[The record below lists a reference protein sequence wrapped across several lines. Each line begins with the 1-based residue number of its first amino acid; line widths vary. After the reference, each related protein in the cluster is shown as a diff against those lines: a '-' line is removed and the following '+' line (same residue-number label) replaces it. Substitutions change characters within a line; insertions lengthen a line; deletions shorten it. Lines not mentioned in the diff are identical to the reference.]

1 MCGQLRSS
9 LSSKIILHRKSQS
22 KRQNSI
28 DDLQRTQEAPNPINR
43 DRGNQ
48 MPAPKPSWSQREK
61 RILSQILHMQKL
73 VYKFVNILSA
83 MTHPFPP
90 AGISEAQKLLTRLRM
105 LALTCP
111 GMQTHQ
117 ILLQLLMRLTPV
129 VLPDST
135 TTPLNDDP
143 GKRTGSCHG
152 FKTLHHSRNHERQ
165 PATAL
170 SISLLSTPLFKSF
183 LSSQPNR
190 AP

>member
-1 MCGQLRSS
+1 M
-9 LSSKIILHRKSQS
+9 
-22 KRQNSI
+22 
-28 DDLQRTQEAPNPINR
+28 
-43 DRGNQ
+43 
-48 MPAPKPSWSQREK
+48 
-61 RILSQILHMQKL
+61 LHMQKL

-90 AGISEAQKLLTRLRM
+90 AGISDAQKLLTRLRM

-111 GMQTHQ
+111 GMQAHQ

-143 GKRTGSCHG
+143 RKRTGSCHG
-152 FKTLHHSRNHERQ
+152 FKTLHHSRSHEQQ

-170 SISLLSTPLFKSF
+170 YLSSFNSPLQVLPVLSTKSSAVNARKIPQNHF
-183 LSSQPNR
+183 QLSSTTSGR
-190 AP
+190 